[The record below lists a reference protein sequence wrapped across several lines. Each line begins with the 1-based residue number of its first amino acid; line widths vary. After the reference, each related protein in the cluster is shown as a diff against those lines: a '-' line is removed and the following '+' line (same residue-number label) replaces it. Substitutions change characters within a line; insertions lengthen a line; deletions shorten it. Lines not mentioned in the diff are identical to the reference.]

1 MSITG
6 ALLIDCLAQAIA
18 QRDEYLENLTATQRR
33 CTELL
38 DEVRALRRGARL
50 GNIYDEL
57 SAALRRAEMKH
68 GTDFSLP
75 DGTGTRYDAQ
85 RLVRAREEFEWAQQS
100 GTLTKRHIL
109 DEEFCELLAAKSR
122 VHKRAELVDTAVV
135 ILRWIEQI
143 DSEMDASEICDAE
156 AAE

>member
-1 MSITG
+1 MKVERETVLELINDLLRERD
-6 ALLIDCLAQAIA
+6 ALRSNLASVQA
-18 QRDEYLENLTATQRR
+18 R
-33 CTELL
+33 CTSLL

-68 GTDFSLP
+68 GTNFSFP
-75 DGTGTRYDAQ
+75 DGTGTRYDAH
-85 RLVRAREEFEWAQQS
+85 RLQRARDEFEWARQS

-109 DEEFCELLAAKSR
+109 EEEYCEIMAAKSR

-135 ILRWIEQI
+135 ILRWIEQL
-143 DSEMDASEICDAE
+143 DREMDACESEDAE